1 MSSSTLSSKRASSS
15 RNTPSAEQET
25 KRAKKSDAPPKQY
38 VYVVLHETSFGGD
51 HTAVEGVFST
61 LEDATNGLKKIVNR
75 EYIHLYEDVEEAGIE
90 VTERNGLVKWH
101 SSDAGEGEEVSLYV
115 QKHSLR
121 APGSIRQREWGV
133 ESGDEDL
140 VEEKQEEEGVEDM
153 EE

>member
-51 HTAVEGVFST
+51 HTAVEDVFST
-61 LEDATNGLKKIVNR
+61 LEDATNG
-75 EYIHLYEDVEEAGIE
+75 
-90 VTERNGLVKWH
+90 
-101 SSDAGEGEEVSLYV
+101 SDAGEGEEVSLYV

>member
-15 RNTPSAEQET
+15 TSTPSSEHET

-61 LEDATNGLKKIVNR
+61 VEDATNGLKKIVNR

-101 SSDAGEGEEVSLYV
+101 SSDAGEGEESTSTGLD
-115 QKHSLR
+115 KAAR
-121 APGSIRQREWGV
+121 MGV
-133 ESGDEDL
+133 ESGDEDV
-140 VEEKQEEEGVEDM
+140 VEEKQEDGGVEDM